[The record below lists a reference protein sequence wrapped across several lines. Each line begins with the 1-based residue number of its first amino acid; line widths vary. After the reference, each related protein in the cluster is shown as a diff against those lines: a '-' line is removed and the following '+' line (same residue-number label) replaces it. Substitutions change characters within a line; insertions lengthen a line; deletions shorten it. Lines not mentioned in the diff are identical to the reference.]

1 MVLKFRDPGLTGGG
15 TMNSLIV
22 LVLLMAAATALFY
35 QIFTGIVKR
44 RRLKDRISRFVS
56 TRGSGEAKTKEREKF
71 SFIEKA
77 GKGLKFIPSRKK
89 TEVLLQQAGT
99 SLTGPEFLA
108 VRVGGSIMTAVVF
121 WMFSDSWLALAAA
134 VPIGFFIPVLYM
146 KRKRTKR
153 LQLLTYQ
160 LVETLGTMA
169 NSLRAGF
176 SFMQAM
182 QMVAKEMPDPLGPE
196 FGRVVREISL
206 GRPTAEALQRM
217 SERLPNKE
225 LEVIVQGIIAQR
237 ESGGN
242 LAELLLAME
251 ETISGRIR
259 VLDELKT
266 LVTQGKMSSW
276 IITLLPVGV
285 GVFMYMFNYEY
296 MSIMVEHPLGLTLL
310 FFTALS
316 ILLGWLMIQKVIRI
330 EV

>member
-1 MVLKFRDPGLTGGG
+1 
-15 TMNSLIV
+15 MNSLLVI
-22 LVLLMAAATALFY
+22 VLLMLVSTAFFY
-35 QIFTGIVKR
+35 QLFIRIVKR
-44 RRLKDRISRFVS
+44 NRLKDRISRFVPAGG
-56 TRGSGEAKTKEREKF
+56 TEGMKIEERRKF
-71 SFIEKA
+71 SLIETA

-89 TEVLLQQAGT
+89 TEVLLQQAGV

-108 VRVGGSIMTAVVF
+108 VRIGSVIVTAGVF
-121 WMFSDSWLALAAA
+121 WMFSDSLVALTAA
-134 VPIGFFIPVLYM
+134 VPIGFFIPLIYI

-196 FGRVVREISL
+196 FGRVVREVSL
-206 GRPTAEALQRM
+206 GRPTAEALHRM

-266 LVTQGKMSSW
+266 LVSQGKMSSW
-276 IITLLPVGV
+276 IITLLPVGLAL
-285 GVFMYMFNYEY
+285 FMYTFNYEY

-310 FFTALS
+310 VFTGVS
-316 ILLGWLMIQKVIRI
+316 ILIGWFMIQKVIRI

>member
-1 MVLKFRDPGLTGGG
+1 
-15 TMNSLIV
+15 MNSLLVI
-22 LVLLMAAATALFY
+22 VLLMLISTAFFY
-35 QIFTGIVKR
+35 QIFTRIVKR
-44 RRLKDRISRFVS
+44 NRLKDRISRFVPAG
-56 TRGSGEAKTKEREKF
+56 GSEGTKTEERRKF
-71 SFIEKA
+71 SLIETA

-89 TEVLLQQAGT
+89 TGTLLQQAGV
-99 SLTGPEFLA
+99 SLSGPEFLA
-108 VRVGGSIMTAVVF
+108 VRIGAVIMTAVVF

-134 VPIGFFIPVLYM
+134 VPIGFLIPLMYM

-196 FGRVVREISL
+196 FGRVVREVSL
-206 GRPTAEALQRM
+206 GRPTAEALHRM

-266 LVTQGKMSSW
+266 LVSQGKMSSW

-285 GVFMYMFNYEY
+285 GLFMYMFNYEY
-296 MSIMVEHPLGLTLL
+296 MAIMIEHPLGLTLL
-310 FFTALS
+310 FFTAVS
-316 ILLGWLMIQKVIRI
+316 IVIGWFMIQKVIRI

>member
-1 MVLKFRDPGLTGGG
+1 
-15 TMNSLIV
+15 MNSLLVI
-22 LVLLMAAATALFY
+22 VLLMLVSTAFFY
-35 QIFTGIVKR
+35 QLFIRIVKR
-44 RRLKDRISRFVS
+44 NRLKDRISRFVPAG
-56 TRGSGEAKTKEREKF
+56 GSEEAKTKGRQKF
-71 SFIEKA
+71 SLIETA

-89 TEVLLQQAGT
+89 TEVLLQQAGV

-108 VRVGGSIMTAVVF
+108 VRIGSVIITAGVF
-121 WMFSDSWLALAAA
+121 WMFSDSLVALTAA
-134 VPIGFFIPVLYM
+134 VPIGFFIPLIYI

-196 FGRVVREISL
+196 FGRVVREVSL
-206 GRPTAEALQRM
+206 GRPTAEALHRM
-217 SERLPNKE
+217 SGRLPNKE

-266 LVTQGKMSSW
+266 LVSQGKMSSW
-276 IITLLPVGV
+276 IITLLPVGLAL
-285 GVFMYMFNYEY
+285 FMYTFNYEY

-310 FFTALS
+310 FFTGVS
-316 ILLGWLMIQKVIRI
+316 ILIGWFMIQKVIRI